1 MDRAGCGIPAPE
13 PVEPRRTGAALR
25 RAIELDPGNGFAHRN
40 LGAVLLAS
48 KRPADAVAHFRQAV
62 HQLPNDPGALY
73 GLTQA
78 LHEGGDAGHEK
89 ERGDLL
95 RGIIERFPDHPVA
108 EMARA
113 DQTRLAHDVL
123 RSRTPGLRMDVVTY
137 IVDALQRFSTMSK
150 QDVGQMTLEIAT
162 LGQSGMLSHHQSR

>member
-13 PVEPRRTGAALR
+13 PVEPGRTGAALR

-89 ERGDLL
+89 ERGGLL

-123 RSRTPGLRMDVVTY
+123 RSRTTGLRMDVVTY